1 MKILYACNDL
11 DYFKAHRL
19 FLAQA
24 MIDKGYAVSLSTG
37 VEPNSKGLPESSAV
51 KLLKVELDRHQL
63 NLKSDLS
70 LIGSYLEQIKS
81 EKPDVVHAITIKP
94 ILFMGLALLVN
105 KLLWRKTPKL
115 ILTFP
120 GLGKVFEPDKSL
132 KAKARKF
139 IVSTFL
145 GISNRVL
152 KPQSTFENYASM
164 EELAKE
170 NVVTLERSSIVMGAG
185 IDRDLFYSKTRKGDL
200 VVLFASR
207 LLRAKGLGEYIE
219 AAINLR
225 KDFPNVTFQ
234 VAGKYEADNPDAF
247 PLDDI
252 TVASDEGIIDYLGTI
267 DSHKM
272 SGLLRQSDIL
282 VAPSKL
288 QEGLPRVVLEA
299 ASCGC
304 CIIASDHEMLQRFVV
319 EGKTGWLLEDVTS
332 ELIEE
337 KLRIALSKPAKARE
351 MGELVAQTMNDL
363 PIFEDNL
370 VVHFEKLY
378 EN

>member
-19 FLAQA
+19 FLTQA
-24 MIDKGYAVSLSTG
+24 MVDKGYAVSLSTG
-37 VEPNSKGLPESSAV
+37 VECNSKELPDHAAV

-63 NLKSDLS
+63 NFKSDLS
-70 LIGSYLEQIKS
+70 LIGSYLEHIKT
-81 EKPDVVHAITIKP
+81 EKPDIVHAITIKP
-94 ILFMGLALLVN
+94 ILFMGLALIVN
-105 KLLWRKTPKL
+105 KLLLRKNPKL

-145 GISNRVL
+145 GLSNRIL
-152 KPQSTFENYASM
+152 KPQATFENYASM

-185 IDRDLFYSKTRKGDL
+185 IDRDLFYSQTRKGDL
-200 VVLFASR
+200 IVLFASR
-207 LLRAKGLGEYIE
+207 LLKAKGLGEYIE
-219 AAINLR
+219 AANKLR
-225 KDFPNVTFQ
+225 KDFPKVTFQ

-247 PLDDI
+247 PLDEI
-252 TVASDEGIIDYLGTI
+252 KAANNEGIIDYLGTI
-267 DSHKM
+267 DPQKM
-272 SGLLRQSDIL
+272 PEILRQSDIH

-337 KLRIALSKPAKARE
+337 KLRLVLSNPTKARE
-351 MGELVAQTMNDL
+351 MGKLLAKTMNDL

-370 VVHFEKLY
+370 ITHFEKLY